1 MSSRCLFCCQQL
13 YVEQIQLP
21 NNTLGASQNNQR
33 DYFTSRNDFMY
44 KRVSVIFLLIS
55 LIGCS
60 ATGDVYSGKEGEE
73 FDVGKTIGLVISA
86 ALLYEVAK
94 SGGGGGDSGYSS
106 GVTYMGA
113 SADNDDWDY
122 LPGSSQ
128 YRCRSISTGQF
139 VSDYLCSDDVVEDSW
154 Y

>member
-1 MSSRCLFCCQQL
+1 VVDHPFSIAHILKNAL
-13 YVEQIQLP
+13 V
-21 NNTLGASQNNQR
+21 
-33 DYFTSRNDFMY
+33 
-44 KRVSVIFLLIS
+44 
-55 LIGCS
+55 
-60 ATGDVYSGKEGEE
+60 VYYLCYGKDGEE
-73 FDVGKTIGLVISA
+73 FDVGKIIGLAIGA

-94 SGGGGGDSGYSS
+94 SGDGGSGYPS

-113 SADNDDWDY
+113 SIDDDDWDY

-139 VSDYLCSDDVVEDSW
+139 VSDYLCSDDIVEDSW